1 MIRCDI
7 MVIEKD
13 TTFKYIGKNF
23 IKVLFDLVNMPETV
37 YPYQLREETE
47 EMISLKISQLKP
59 DFVGRAGNVIVMFEF
74 ESSYVGNPSKKR
86 FHAYV
91 ALYDYEH
98 NDDDLDIIFC
108 VITTKEKSK
117 IAEYKI
123 GDIDNFKIAIF
134 NIAEL
139 GYEEIIN
146 NSLDKIEKQVVFS
159 AEELVK
165 LALTSLM
172 PPTREEIINQ
182 FYKLSEMMDCIV
194 FEDEEARISF
204 VDILLLLSNIYFD
217 ITDRIRKKIQ
227 GVFMGKIDCIVEL
240 CDEKFEEGLMEAARN
255 LLISGLS
262 AEFVSENTKLPLS
275 RIEELERKIKSSK

>member
-1 MIRCDI
+1 MA
-7 MVIEKD
+7 IEKD
-13 TTFKYIGKNF
+13 TTFKFVGKNF

-37 YPYQLREETE
+37 DPYQLREETE
-47 EMISLKISQLKP
+47 ELISLKISQLRP

-91 ALYDYEH
+91 ALYDYEL
-98 NDDDLDIIFC
+98 NDEDLDIIFC
-108 VITTKEKSK
+108 VITTKENSK
-117 IAEYKI
+117 IVEYKI

-139 GYEEIIN
+139 GFEEIIN
-146 NSLDKIEKQVVFS
+146 KSLDKIEKQEVFS

-172 PPTREEIINQ
+172 PLTREGIIDQ
-182 FYKLSEMMDCIV
+182 FYKLSEMMDSIV
-194 FEDEEARISF
+194 FEDEDARISF
-204 VDILLLLSNIYFD
+204 AGILLLLSNIYFD
-217 ITDRIRKKIQ
+217 INDGIRKKIQ

-240 CDEKFEEGLMEAARN
+240 CDEKVEEGLLIAAKN
-255 LLISGLS
+255 FLISGLS
-262 AEFVSENTKLPLS
+262 AEFVSENTNLPLGK
-275 RIEELERKIKSSK
+275 IKELEKEIKSSN